1 MFKVEGIN
9 HPQTPVAHFKFEF
22 PVDSDAATIFNGK
35 ESPTSPLLGV
45 NNRSRLLDDA
55 LVGWACLGSNA
66 GPCTGPRSR
75 SPSPTF
81 IAVHNPGT
89 GEATRSR
96 MRLKYDDVAF
106 DRKSA
111 AQDIGKEMLRQT
123 RETALKLDAIV
134 TDDVLRAN
142 QLSHLD
148 PDGIGRAYLHER
160 DQDHLSTLD
169 DHRQAIH
176 LMLPGYATGDRY
188 SLILAAL
195 VEPRLH
201 ISVAFTH
208 DDPDQA
214 MHAQEAYRV
223 LCGALR
229 ANGEADPEKRISL
242 IEFHGQDLK
251 AARESLDDE
260 DTRSN
265 FRPLEGAA
273 SPLTGRGHA
282 ENHMF
287 HVSVSTELLRRH
299 FAGLDEAGRES
310 RHQQVREKL
319 KNLVSEATR
328 AEIDDLIDKV
338 MESQGISEGDV
349 ALWVSDRE
357 FANQREAEAISRPAM
372 FEQIADAIE
381 SSGKKVFCIADTF
394 INRVNRD
401 EDTLVNR
408 HPYRPTIRPHI
419 GRFWAAEL
427 DGKRVLEP
435 RENQWYFMDR
445 LLQKTGGG
453 LVGIRSGALE
463 PFALMGHNVVYLEH
477 RTMFTPERHASW
489 QGHIPYQRLCTQ
501 NTTGYLGKRTEVTH
515 HQLMREMLESVVGN
529 RQHEPTLPK
538 QRAIEAI
545 EDDLRN
551 GVLARRELS
560 LLVDM
565 LDSRKSAWQT
575 LNEPTKPG

>member
-9 HPQTPVAHFKFEF
+9 HPQTPVAHLRFEF
-22 PVDSDAATIFNGK
+22 PIDTDAATIFSGR

-45 NNRSRLLDDA
+45 NNRSRREDA
-55 LVGWACLGSNA
+55 AVGWACLGPNA
-66 GPCTGPRSR
+66 APDAQRSR

-89 GEATRSR
+89 TDTTRGK
-96 MRLKYDDVAF
+96 MRLKYEDAVF
-106 DRKSA
+106 DRQSA
-111 AQDIGKEMLRQT
+111 ARDIGKEMLRQT
-123 RETALKLDAIV
+123 RETEIRLDAVV
-134 TDDVLRAN
+134 TDDVLHAN
-142 QLSHLD
+142 QLLHLG
-148 PDGIGRAYLHER
+148 PDGTGRAYLHDR
-160 DQDHLSTLD
+160 DKGYLSTLD

-201 ISVAFTH
+201 ISVAFSQ
-208 DDPDQA
+208 DDLDQA
-214 MHAQEAYRV
+214 KHAQEAYRV
-223 LCGALR
+223 LCDALR
-229 ANGEADPEKRISL
+229 ANGEVDPEKRISL
-242 IEFHGQDLK
+242 LEFHGRDLK

-265 FRPLEGAA
+265 FKRLEGAA
-273 SPLTGRGHA
+273 SPLAGAGRDDS
-282 ENHMF
+282 HMF

-299 FAGLDEAGRES
+299 FAGLDKAGRES
-310 RHQQVREKL
+310 RHQGVREKL

-328 AEIDDLIDKV
+328 ADIDNLIDKV
-338 MESQGISEGDV
+338 MESQGIAEGDV
-349 ALWVSDRE
+349 ALWISDRE
-357 FANQREAEAISRPAM
+357 FANEREAEAISRPAM
-372 FEQIADAIE
+372 FEQIAEAIE
-381 SSGKKVFCIADTF
+381 SSGKKVFCVADTF
-394 INRVNRD
+394 INRVSRD
-401 EDTLVNR
+401 GDTLVNR

-427 DGKRVLEP
+427 DGRRVLEP

-445 LLQKTGGG
+445 LLQRTGGG

-501 NTTGYLGKRTEVTH
+501 NTTGYLGKRTEVAH
-515 HQLMREMLESVVGN
+515 HQLLREMLESVVGN
-529 RQHEPTLPK
+529 KQHEPTLPK

-545 EDDLRN
+545 EDDLRH
-551 GVLARRELS
+551 GVLAGRELS
-560 LLVDM
+560 LLVAM
-565 LDSRKSAWQT
+565 LDSRQSAWQT
-575 LNEPTKPG
+575 LSKQPQPG